1 MVELWSRGAVEPWSG
16 SRGIARPVGREPVV
30 ASAVM
35 TDIQNRLFINGE
47 FVDAR
52 AGETFATINPATEEK
67 IADVAS
73 AGVEDVDAAVQA
85 ARAQMEPG
93 SEWQKMKPRDR
104 AKVMWRLADLLSTRA
119 AEIGHIETIDNGKP
133 IFESQY
139 VDIPAAA
146 ECLYYFAGWSGKVTG
161 ETIPVA
167 DGAFTYTLREPVG
180 VVGAI
185 TPWNFPLMLAVWKIA
200 PALACGNTVVVKPAS
215 NTSLS
220 LLKFAEYAKE
230 AGLPAGVLNVIPG
243 RGSVVGN
250 AIVDHPGVDA
260 IAFTGSTA
268 VGRGLME
275 RAAKTLKKVALEL
288 GGKSPNIVFAD
299 ADLDAAAKGALN
311 AIFYGKGEVCAAG
324 SRLLVEESVHDEF
337 MAKVTERA
345 AKMVAGD
352 PLHPKTR
359 LGAVVSKEQMENVLS
374 YIEAG
379 KAEGAKLLTGGTRAD
394 IGTGKGFF
402 LNPTI
407 FDDVTPDHRIAK
419 EEIFGPV
426 LATLRFKDEADA
438 VAKGNATVYGL
449 ASAVW
454 TRDISKAHRVAR
466 ALKAGTVW
474 VNTYNLYDPALPFGG
489 FKESGFGRDQG
500 RDALEKY
507 TQTKSVWVNL

>member
-1 MVELWSRGAVEPWSG
+1 M
-16 SRGIARPVGREPVV
+16 IAT
-30 ASAVM
+30 M
-35 TDIQNRLFINGE
+35 QNQLFINGE

-52 AGETFATINPATEEK
+52 SGETFATINPATEET
-67 IADVAS
+67 ITNVAS
-73 AGVEDVDAAVQA
+73 AGTDDVDAAVKA

-93 SEWQKMKPRDR
+93 SDWQKMKPRDR
-104 AKVMWRLADLLSTRA
+104 AKVMWRIADMLTA
-119 AEIGHIETIDNGKP
+119 KADEIGRIETLDNGKP

-139 VDIPAAA
+139 VDTPAAA

-161 ETIPVA
+161 DTIPVA
-167 DGAFTYTLREPVG
+167 DNAFTYTLREPIG

-200 PALACGNTVVVKPAS
+200 PALACGNTVVIKPAS

-230 AGLPAGVLNVIPG
+230 CGLPAGVLNVIPG

-250 AIVDHPGVDA
+250 ALVDHPGVDA
-260 IAFTGSTA
+260 IAFTGSTE
-268 VGRGLME
+268 VGRGLMA
-275 RAAKTLKKVALEL
+275 RASKTLKKISLEL
-288 GGKSPNIVFAD
+288 GGKSPNIVLAD
-299 ADLDAAAKGALN
+299 ADLEAASRGALN

-324 SRLLVEESVHDEF
+324 SRLLVEESVHDAF
-337 MAKVTERA
+337 MEKVAERA
-345 AKMVAGD
+345 TKMVAGD

-359 LGAVVSKEQMENVLS
+359 LGAIVSKEQMETVLS

-379 KAEGAKLLTGGTRAD
+379 KSEGAKLLAGGERAD
-394 IGTGKGFF
+394 IGTGKGYFIK
-402 LNPTI
+402 PTI
-407 FDDVTPDHRIAK
+407 FTDVEVDHRIAK

-426 LATLRFKDEADA
+426 LATLRFKDADDA
-438 VAKGNATVYGL
+438 IAKGNNTVYGL
-449 ASAVW
+449 AAAVW
-454 TRDISKAHRVAR
+454 TKDVSKAHRIAR

>member
-1 MVELWSRGAVEPWSG
+1 M
-16 SRGIARPVGREPVV
+16 
-30 ASAVM
+30 
-35 TDIQNRLFINGE
+35 QNQLFINGE

-52 AGETFATINPATEEK
+52 SGETFATINPATEEK

-73 AGVEDVDAAVQA
+73 ASVDDVDTAVKA

-93 SEWQKMKPRDR
+93 SDWQKMKPRDR
-104 AKVMWRLADLLSTRA
+104 AKVLWRIADMLSARA
-119 AEIGHIETIDNGKP
+119 EEIGRIETLDNGKP

-139 VDIPAAA
+139 VDTPAAA

-161 ETIPVA
+161 ETLPVA
-167 DGAFTYTLREPVG
+167 DNAFTYTLREPVG

-200 PALACGNTVVVKPAS
+200 PALATGNTVVIKPAS

-230 AGLPAGVLNVIPG
+230 CGLPAGVLNVIPG

-250 AIVDHPGVDA
+250 AMVDHPGVDA
-260 IAFTGSTA
+260 IAFTGSTE
-268 VGRGLME
+268 VGKQLMA
-275 RAAKTLKKVALEL
+275 RAAKTLKKVSLEL

-324 SRLLVEESVHDEF
+324 SRLLVEEAAHDEL
-337 MAKVTERA
+337 MAKVCERA
-345 AKMVAGD
+345 AKMTAGD

-359 LGAVVSKEQMENVLS
+359 LGAIVSKDQMETVLS

-379 KAEGAKLLTGGTRAD
+379 KSEGAKLVCGGERAD
-394 IGTGKGFF
+394 IGTGKGYFVK
-402 LNPTI
+402 PTI
-407 FDDVTPDHRIAK
+407 FDDVDPDMRISR

-426 LATLRFKDEADA
+426 LATIRFNDA
-438 VAKGNATVYGL
+438 EDAIAKGNATVYGL
-449 ASAVW
+449 AAAIW
-454 TRDISKAHRVAR
+454 TRDVSKAHRIAR
-466 ALKAGTVW
+466 AIKAGTVW

-500 RDALEKY
+500 KDALEKY

>member
-1 MVELWSRGAVEPWSG
+1 MTA
-16 SRGIARPVGREPVV
+16 IA
-30 ASAVM
+30 
-35 TDIQNRLFINGE
+35 TDSTIQNKLFINGE

-52 AGETFATINPATEEK
+52 SGETFATINPATEEK
-67 IADVAS
+67 ITDVAS
-73 AGVEDVDAAVQA
+73 ASVEDVDAAVHA

-104 AKVMWRLADLLSTRA
+104 AKILWRIADMLMARA
-119 AEIGHIETIDNGKP
+119 DEIGRIETLDNGKP
-133 IFESQY
+133 IFESQF
-139 VDIPAAA
+139 VDTPAAA

-167 DGAFTYTLREPVG
+167 DNAFTYTLREPVG

-200 PALACGNTVVVKPAS
+200 PALACGNTVVIKPAS

-230 AGLPAGVLNVIPG
+230 CGLPAGVLNVIPG

-250 AIVDHPGVDA
+250 AMVDHPGVDA
-260 IAFTGSTA
+260 IAFTGSTE
-268 VGRGLME
+268 VGKGLMA

-299 ADLDAAAKGALN
+299 SDLDAAARGALN

-324 SRLLVEESVHDEF
+324 SRLLVEESAHEEL
-337 MAKVTERA
+337 MAKVVERA
-345 AKMVAGD
+345 NKMVAGD

-359 LGAVVSKEQMENVLS
+359 LGAIVSKEQMETVLS
-374 YIEAG
+374 YIDAG
-379 KAEGAKLLTGGTRAD
+379 KSEGAKLIAGGERAD
-394 IGTGKGFF
+394 IGTGKGYF
-402 LNPTI
+402 LKPTI
-407 FDDVTPDHRIAK
+407 FDDVTTEHRIAR

-426 LATLRFKDEADA
+426 LATIKFKDAEDA
-438 VAKGNATVYGL
+438 IAKGNSTVYGL
-449 ASAVW
+449 AAAVW
-454 TRDISKAHRVAR
+454 TKDVSKAHRIAR

>member
-1 MVELWSRGAVEPWSG
+1 
-16 SRGIARPVGREPVV
+16 
-30 ASAVM
+30 M
-35 TDIQNRLFINGE
+35 TEATIQNQLFINGD

-52 AGETFATINPATEEK
+52 SGATFATINPATEEK

-73 AGVEDVDAAVQA
+73 AGVEDVDAAVKA

-104 AKVMWRLADLLSTRA
+104 AKVMWRLADMLAARA
-119 AEIGHIETIDNGKP
+119 EEIGRIETLDNGKP
-133 IFESQY
+133 IFESQF
-139 VDIPAAA
+139 VDTPAAA

-161 ETIPVA
+161 ETIPVQ
-167 DGAFTYTLREPVG
+167 DNAFTYTLREPLG

-230 AGLPAGVLNVIPG
+230 CGLPAGVLNVVPG

-260 IAFTGSTA
+260 IAFTGSTE
-268 VGRGLME
+268 VGKQLMA
-275 RAAKTLKKVALEL
+275 RAAKTLKKVSLEL

-299 ADLDAAAKGALN
+299 ADLESAARGALN

-324 SRLLVEESVHDEF
+324 SRLLVVESAHDEL
-337 MAKVTERA
+337 MAKVVERA
-345 AKMVAGD
+345 GKMVAAD

-359 LGAVVSKEQMENVLS
+359 LGAIVSKEQMETVLS
-374 YIEAG
+374 YIDAG
-379 KAEGAKLLTGGTRAD
+379 KSEGAKLVAGGERAD
-394 IGTGKGFF
+394 IGTGKGYFVK
-402 LNPTI
+402 PTI
-407 FDDVTPDHRIAK
+407 FDDVDPNMRIAR

-426 LATLRFKDEADA
+426 LATIRFKDAEDA

-449 ASAVW
+449 AAAVW
-454 TRDISKAHRVAR
+454 TRDVSKAHRVAR
-466 ALKAGTVW
+466 AIKAGTVW

>member
-1 MVELWSRGAVEPWSG
+1 
-16 SRGIARPVGREPVV
+16 
-30 ASAVM
+30 M
-35 TDIQNRLFINGE
+35 TDAIQNRLFINGE

-52 AGETFATINPATEEK
+52 SGETFATINPATEET
-67 IADVAS
+67 ITNVAS

-104 AKVMWRLADLLSTRA
+104 AKVMWRLADLLTSRA
-119 AEIGHIETIDNGKP
+119 EEIGRIETIDNGKP

-139 VDIPAAA
+139 VDTPAAA

-167 DGAFTYTLREPVG
+167 DNAFTYTLREPVG

-200 PALACGNTVVVKPAS
+200 PALACGNTVVIKPAS

-260 IAFTGSTA
+260 IAFTGSTE
-268 VGRGLME
+268 VGRSIMA

-288 GGKSPNIVFAD
+288 GGKSPNVVFAD

-324 SRLLVEESVHDEF
+324 SRLLVEEGAHEEL
-337 MAKVTERA
+337 MAKVIERA
-345 AKMVAGD
+345 NKMVAGD

-359 LGAVVSKEQMENVLS
+359 LGAIVSKEQMDSVLS

-379 KAEGAKLLTGGTRAD
+379 KSEAKLVAGGARAD
-394 IGTGKGFF
+394 IGTGKGYFIQ
-402 LNPTI
+402 PTI
-407 FDDVTPDHRIAK
+407 FDDVTPEHRIAR

-426 LATLRFKDEADA
+426 LATIKFKDGDDA
-438 VAKGNATVYGL
+438 VKKANATVYGL
-449 ASAVW
+449 AAAVW
-454 TRDISKAHRVAR
+454 TRDVSKAHRVAR
-466 ALKAGTVW
+466 AMKAGTVW

>member
-1 MVELWSRGAVEPWSG
+1 
-16 SRGIARPVGREPVV
+16 
-30 ASAVM
+30 M
-35 TDIQNRLFINGE
+35 TRNQLFINGD

-52 AGETFATINPATEEK
+52 SGQTFATINPATEET

-73 AGVEDVDAAVQA
+73 AGPEDVDAAVKA
-85 ARAQMEPG
+85 ARAQLEPG

-104 AKVMWRLADLLSTRA
+104 AKVLWRLADMLMA
-119 AEIGHIETIDNGKP
+119 KAEEIGRIETLDNGKP
-133 IFESQY
+133 IFESQF
-139 VDIPAAA
+139 VDVPAAA

-167 DGAFTYTLREPVG
+167 DNAFTYTMREPIG

-200 PALACGNTVVVKPAS
+200 PALACGNVVISKPAS

-230 AGLPAGVLNVIPG
+230 CGLPAGVFNVIPG

-250 AIVDHPGVDA
+250 AMVDHPGIDS
-260 IAFTGSTA
+260 IAFTGSSE
-268 VGRGLME
+268 VGRELMA
-275 RAAKTLKKVALEL
+275 RASKTLKKVSLEL
-288 GGKSPNIVFAD
+288 GGKSPNIVLED
-299 ADLDAAAKGALN
+299 ADLEAASRGALN

-324 SRLLVEESVHDEF
+324 SRLLVADSVHDEL

-345 AKMVAGD
+345 GKMVAAD

-359 LGAVVSKEQMENVLS
+359 LGAIVSKEQMETVLR

-379 KAEGAKLLTGGTRAD
+379 KAEGAKLVAGGERAD
-394 IGTGKGFF
+394 IGTGKGYFVK
-402 LNPTI
+402 PTI
-407 FDDVTPDHRIAK
+407 FDDVDPKMKIAR

-426 LATLRFKDEADA
+426 LATIRFKDAEDA
-438 VAKGNATVYGL
+438 IAKANDTVYGL
-449 ASAVW
+449 AAAVW
-454 TRDISKAHRVAR
+454 TRDVSKAHRIAR
-466 ALKAGTVW
+466 AVKAGTVW

-507 TQTKSVWVNL
+507 TQTKSVWINL

>member
-1 MVELWSRGAVEPWSG
+1 
-16 SRGIARPVGREPVV
+16 
-30 ASAVM
+30 M
-35 TDIQNRLFINGE
+35 TALPQQLFINGE
-47 FVDAR
+47 FIDAR
-52 AGETFATINPATEEK
+52 SGETFATINPATEEK
-67 IADVAS
+67 LADVAS
-73 AGVEDVDAAVQA
+73 AGADDVDAAVKA

-104 AKVMWRLADLLSTRA
+104 AKVMWRLADMLSARA
-119 AEIGHIETIDNGKP
+119 EEIGRIETLDNGKP
-133 IFESQY
+133 IFESQF
-139 VDIPAAA
+139 VDTPAAA
-146 ECLYYFAGWSGKVTG
+146 ECLYYFAGWSGKVAG
-161 ETIPVA
+161 ETIPVQEN
-167 DGAFTYTLREPVG
+167 AFTYTLREPVG

-200 PALACGNTVVVKPAS
+200 PALACGNAVVIKPAS

-230 AGLPAGVLNVIPG
+230 CGLPAGVLNVVPG

-260 IAFTGSTA
+260 VAFTGSTE
-268 VGRGLME
+268 VGKGLMA
-275 RAAKTLKKVALEL
+275 RAAKTLKKVSLEL
-288 GGKSPNIVFAD
+288 GGKSPNIVFPD
-299 ADLDAAAKGALN
+299 ADLDAAIRGATTG
-311 AIFYGKGEVCAAG
+311 IFYGKGEVCAAG
-324 SRLLVEESVHDEF
+324 SRLLVEESVHDEL
-337 MAKVTERA
+337 MSKVCDRA

-359 LGAVVSKEQMENVLS
+359 LGAIVSKEQMESVLS
-374 YIEAG
+374 YVDAG
-379 KAEGAKLLTGGTRAD
+379 KSEGAKLVCGGERAD
-394 IGTGKGFF
+394 IGTGKGYFVK
-402 LNPTI
+402 PTI
-407 FDDVTPDHRIAK
+407 FDDVQPDMRIAR

-426 LATLRFKDEADA
+426 LATIRFKDADDA

-449 ASAVW
+449 AAAVW
-454 TRDISKAHRVAR
+454 TRDVTKAHRVAR
-466 ALKAGTVW
+466 AVKAGTVW

>member
-1 MVELWSRGAVEPWSG
+1 
-16 SRGIARPVGREPVV
+16 
-30 ASAVM
+30 M
-35 TDIQNRLFINGE
+35 TEFQNRLFINGE

-52 AGETFATINPATEEK
+52 SGETFATINPATEEK
-67 IADVAS
+67 ITDVAS
-73 AGVEDVDAAVQA
+73 ASVEDVDAAVKA

-104 AKVMWRLADLLSTRA
+104 AKILWRIADMLSARA
-119 AEIGHIETIDNGKP
+119 DEIGRIETIDNGKP
-133 IFESQY
+133 IFESQF
-139 VDIPAAA
+139 VDTPAAA

-161 ETIPVA
+161 ETIPVS
-167 DGAFTYTLREPVG
+167 DNAFTYTLREPVG

-200 PALACGNTVVVKPAS
+200 PALACGNTVVIKPAS

-230 AGLPAGVLNVIPG
+230 CGLPNGVLNVIPG

-260 IAFTGSTA
+260 IAFTGSTE
-268 VGRGLME
+268 VGRQLMA
-275 RAAKTLKKVALEL
+275 RASKTLKKVSLEL

-324 SRLLVEESVHDEF
+324 SRLLVEEGAHDALME
-337 MAKVTERA
+337 KVCERA
-345 AKMVAGD
+345 AKMTAGD

-359 LGAVVSKEQMENVLS
+359 LGAIVSKEQMENVLS

-379 KAEGAKLLTGGTRAD
+379 KSEGAKLVCGGERTD
-394 IGTGKGFF
+394 IGTGKGYFVK
-402 LNPTI
+402 PTI
-407 FDDVTPDHRIAK
+407 FDDVDVNHRIAR

-426 LATLRFKDEADA
+426 LATIRFKDAEEAI
-438 VAKGNATVYGL
+438 AKGNASVYGL
-449 ASAVW
+449 AAAVW
-454 TRDISKAHRVAR
+454 TRDVSKAHRIAR
-466 ALKAGTVW
+466 AIKAGTVW

-500 RDALEKY
+500 KDALEKY

>member
-1 MVELWSRGAVEPWSG
+1 
-16 SRGIARPVGREPVV
+16 
-30 ASAVM
+30 M
-35 TDIQNRLFINGE
+35 TATDTTSTIQNRLFINGQ
-47 FVDAR
+47 FVDAKS
-52 AGETFATINPATEEK
+52 GETFPTTNPATEEK

-73 AGVEDVDAAVQA
+73 AGAQDVDAAVKA

-104 AKVMWRLADLLSTRA
+104 AKVMWRLADILTARA
-119 AEIGHIETIDNGKP
+119 AEIGRIETIDNGKP
-133 IFESQY
+133 IFESQF
-139 VDIPAAA
+139 VDTPAAA

-161 ETIPVA
+161 DTIPVQ
-167 DGAFTYTLREPVG
+167 DNAFTYTLREPVG

-200 PALACGNTVVVKPAS
+200 PALACGNTVVIKPAS

-243 RGSVVGN
+243 KGSVVGN

-260 IAFTGSTA
+260 IAFTGSTE
-268 VGRGLME
+268 VGKQLMA
-275 RAAKTLKKVALEL
+275 RAAKTLKKVSLEL

-299 ADLDAAAKGALN
+299 ADLEAASRGALN

-324 SRLLVEESVHDEF
+324 SRLLVEESIHDEL
-337 MAKVTERA
+337 MARVAERA
-345 AKMVAGD
+345 GKMVAAD

-359 LGAVVSKEQMENVLS
+359 LGAIVSKEQMDNVMK
-374 YIEAG
+374 YIESG
-379 KAEGAKLLTGGTRAD
+379 KSEGAKLVAGGERAD
-394 IGTGKGFF
+394 IGTGKGYFIK
-402 LNPTI
+402 PTI
-407 FDDVTPDHRIAK
+407 FTDVDPNMRIAR

-426 LATLRFKDEADA
+426 LATIRFKDAEDA
-438 VAKGNATVYGL
+438 IAKGNATVYGL
-449 ASAVW
+449 AAAVW
-454 TRDISKAHRVAR
+454 TRDISKAHRIAR
-466 ALKAGTVW
+466 AIKAGTVW
-474 VNTYNLYDPALPFGG
+474 INTYNLYDPALPFGG

-500 RDALEKY
+500 KDALEKY

>member
-1 MVELWSRGAVEPWSG
+1 MTA
-16 SRGIARPVGREPVV
+16 IATGEG
-30 ASAVM
+30 
-35 TDIQNRLFINGE
+35 IQNRLFINGD
-47 FVDAR
+47 FVDAQS
-52 AGETFATINPATEEK
+52 GQTFETINPATEEK

-73 AGVEDVDAAVQA
+73 AGPEDVDAAVKA
-85 ARAQMEPG
+85 ARRQMEPA

-104 AKVMWRLADLLSTRA
+104 AKVLWRLADLLTARA
-119 AEIGHIETIDNGKP
+119 AEIGRIETLDNGKP
-133 IFESQY
+133 IFESQF
-139 VDIPAAA
+139 VDTPAAA

-161 ETIPVA
+161 ETIPVQ
-167 DGAFTYTLREPVG
+167 DNAFTYTLREPVG

-200 PALACGNTVVVKPAS
+200 PALACGNTVVIKPAS

-243 RGSVVGN
+243 KGSVVGN
-250 AIVDHPGVDA
+250 AMVDHPGVDA
-260 IAFTGSTA
+260 IAFTGSTE
-268 VGRGLME
+268 VGRDLMA
-275 RAAKTLKKVALEL
+275 RAAKTLKKVSLEL

-299 ADLDAAAKGALN
+299 ADLDAASRGALN

-324 SRLLVEESVHDEF
+324 SRLLVEESAHDEL
-337 MAKVTERA
+337 MAKVVERA
-345 AKMVAGD
+345 GKMVAGD

-359 LGAVVSKEQMENVLS
+359 LGAIVSKDQMDNVLR
-374 YIEAG
+374 YIDAG
-379 KAEGAKLLTGGTRAD
+379 KSEGAKLVAGGERAD
-394 IGTGKGFF
+394 IGTGKGYFIK
-402 LNPTI
+402 PTI
-407 FDDVTPDHRIAK
+407 FDDVDVSHRIAK

-426 LATLRFKDEADA
+426 LATIRFRDGDDA
-438 VAKGNATVYGL
+438 VAKANATVYGL
-449 ASAVW
+449 AAAVW
-454 TRDISKAHRVAR
+454 TRDVSKAHRVAR
-466 ALKAGTVW
+466 AVKAGTVW

>member
-1 MVELWSRGAVEPWSG
+1 M
-16 SRGIARPVGREPVV
+16 
-30 ASAVM
+30 
-35 TDIQNRLFINGE
+35 QNQLFINGE

-67 IADVAS
+67 ITDVAS
-73 AGVEDVDAAVQA
+73 ASPEDVDAAVKA

-93 SEWQKMKPRDR
+93 SDWQKMKPRDR
-104 AKVMWRLADLLSTRA
+104 AKVLWKIADMLMARA
-119 AEIGHIETIDNGKP
+119 EEIGRIETLDNGKP

-139 VDIPAAA
+139 VDTPAAA

-167 DGAFTYTLREPVG
+167 DNAFTYTLREPVG

-220 LLKFAEYAKE
+220 LLKFAEYARE
-230 AGLPAGVLNVIPG
+230 CGLPAGVLNVIPG
-243 RGSVVGN
+243 RGSIVGN

-260 IAFTGSTA
+260 IAFTGSTE
-268 VGRGLME
+268 VGRQLMA
-275 RAAKTLKKVALEL
+275 RAAKTLKKVSLEL
-288 GGKSPNIVFAD
+288 GGKSPNIVLAD
-299 ADLDAAAKGALN
+299 ADLDAAARGALN

-324 SRLLVEESVHDEF
+324 SRLLVEESVHDELL
-337 MAKVTERA
+337 AKVCDRA
-345 AKMVAGD
+345 SKMTAGD

-359 LGAVVSKEQMENVLS
+359 LGALVSKDQMDTVMS

-379 KAEGAKLLTGGTRAD
+379 KAEGAKLVCGGERAD
-394 IGTGKGFF
+394 IGTGKGYFVK
-402 LNPTI
+402 PTI
-407 FDDVTPDHRIAK
+407 FDDVDVDMRISR

-426 LATLRFKDEADA
+426 LATIRFQDTEDA
-438 VAKGNATVYGL
+438 IAKGNATVYGL
-449 ASAVW
+449 AAAVW
-454 TRDISKAHRVAR
+454 TRDVSKAHRVAR

>member
-1 MVELWSRGAVEPWSG
+1 
-16 SRGIARPVGREPVV
+16 
-30 ASAVM
+30 M
-35 TDIQNRLFINGE
+35 TATATPETATIQNRLFINGE

-52 AGETFATINPATEEK
+52 SGETFATINPATEEK

-73 AGVEDVDAAVQA
+73 AGTEDIDLAVKA
-85 ARAQMEPG
+85 ARAQLEPG

-104 AKVMWRLADLLSTRA
+104 AKVLWRIADMLMARA
-119 AEIGHIETIDNGKP
+119 DEIGRIETIDNGKP

-139 VDIPAAA
+139 VDTPAAA
-146 ECLYYFAGWSGKVTG
+146 ECLYYFAGWSGKNTG

-167 DGAFTYTLREPVG
+167 DNAFTYTLREPIG

-185 TPWNFPLMLAVWKIA
+185 TPWNFPLMMAIWKIA
-200 PALACGNTVVVKPAS
+200 PALACGNVVISKPAS

-230 AGLPAGVLNVIPG
+230 CGLPPGVLNVVPG

-250 AIVDHPGVDA
+250 AIVDHPGIDA
-260 IAFTGSTA
+260 IAFTGSTE
-268 VGRGLME
+268 VGKGLMA
-275 RAAKTLKKVALEL
+275 RAAKTLKKVSLEL

-324 SRLLVEESVHDEF
+324 SRLLVEESAHEEL
-337 MAKVTERA
+337 MAKVCERA
-345 AKMVAGD
+345 SKMVAGD

-359 LGAVVSKEQMENVLS
+359 LGAIVSKEQMESVMS
-374 YIEAG
+374 YIDAG
-379 KAEGAKLLTGGTRAD
+379 KQEGAKLVCGGERAD
-394 IGTGKGFF
+394 IGTGKGYFIK
-402 LNPTI
+402 PTI
-407 FDDVTPDHRIAK
+407 FDDVQPEHRIAK

-426 LATLRFKDEADA
+426 LATLRFKDAEDA
-438 VAKGNATVYGL
+438 IAKGNATVYGL
-449 ASAVW
+449 AAAVW
-454 TRDISKAHRVAR
+454 TKDVSKAHRIAR
-466 ALKAGTVW
+466 SIKAGAVW

-500 RDALEKY
+500 RVALEKY

>member
-1 MVELWSRGAVEPWSG
+1 
-16 SRGIARPVGREPVV
+16 
-30 ASAVM
+30 M
-35 TDIQNRLFINGE
+35 TEAAIQNKLFINGE

-52 AGETFATINPATEEK
+52 SGETFATINPATEET
-67 IADVAS
+67 ITNVAS
-73 AGVEDVDAAVQA
+73 AGAEDVDAAVQA

-104 AKVMWRLADLLSTRA
+104 AKVMWRLADLLTSRA
-119 AEIGHIETIDNGKP
+119 AEIGRIETIDNGKP
-133 IFESQY
+133 IFESQF
-139 VDIPAAA
+139 VDTPSAA

-167 DGAFTYTLREPVG
+167 DNAFTYTLREPVG

-200 PALACGNTVVVKPAS
+200 PALACGNTVVIKPAS
-215 NTSLS
+215 NTALS

-260 IAFTGSTA
+260 IAFTGSTE
-268 VGRGLME
+268 VGRQLMA
-275 RAAKTLKKVALEL
+275 RASKTLKKVSLEL

-324 SRLLVEESVHDEF
+324 SRLLVEEGAHEEL
-337 MAKVTERA
+337 MAKVIERA
-345 AKMVAGD
+345 NKMTAGD

-359 LGAVVSKEQMENVLS
+359 LGAIVSKEQMDTVLS

-379 KAEGAKLLTGGTRAD
+379 KSDGAKLVAGGARAD
-394 IGTGKGFF
+394 IGTGKGYFIQ
-402 LNPTI
+402 PTI
-407 FDDVTPDHRIAK
+407 FDDVTPEHRIAK

-426 LATLRFKDEADA
+426 LATIKFKDADDG
-438 VAKGNATVYGL
+438 VAKANATVYGL
-449 ASAVW
+449 AAAVW
-454 TRDISKAHRVAR
+454 TRDVSKAHRVAR
-466 ALKAGTVW
+466 AVKAGTVW

>member
-1 MVELWSRGAVEPWSG
+1 MTVTE
-16 SRGIARPVGREPVV
+16 
-30 ASAVM
+30 SAP
-35 TDIQNRLFINGE
+35 TIQNKLFINGE

-52 AGETFATINPATEEK
+52 SGATFSTTNPATEEK
-67 IADVAS
+67 ITDVAS
-73 AGVEDVDAAVQA
+73 SGPEDVDAAVQA

-104 AKVMWRLADLLSTRA
+104 AKVMWRLADMLTARA
-119 AEIGHIETIDNGKP
+119 AEIGRIETIDNGKP
-133 IFESQY
+133 IFESQF
-139 VDIPAAA
+139 VDTPAAA

-167 DGAFTYTLREPVG
+167 DNAFAYTLREPVG

-200 PALACGNTVVVKPAS
+200 PALACGNTVVIKPAS

-230 AGLPAGVLNVIPG
+230 CGLPAGVLNVIPG

-250 AIVDHPGVDA
+250 AMVDHRGIDA
-260 IAFTGSTA
+260 IAFTGSA
-268 VGRGLME
+268 EVGRELMA
-275 RAAKTLKKVALEL
+275 RAARTLKKVSLEL

-299 ADLDAAAKGALN
+299 ADLEAAARGVLN

-324 SRLLVEESVHDEF
+324 SRLLVEESAHDELL
-337 MAKVTERA
+337 AKVAERA
-345 AKMVAGD
+345 SKMVAGD

-359 LGAVVSKEQMENVLS
+359 LGAIVSKEQMETVLG
-374 YIEAG
+374 YIERG
-379 KAEGAKLLTGGTRAD
+379 RSEGAKVIAGGERAD
-394 IGTGKGFF
+394 IGTGKGYFIK
-402 LNPTI
+402 PTI
-407 FDDVTPDHRIAK
+407 FDDVEPDMTIAR

-426 LATLRFKDEADA
+426 LATIRFKDAEDA

-449 ASAVW
+449 AAAVW
-454 TRDISKAHRVAR
+454 TRDVSKAHRIAR
-466 ALKAGTVW
+466 AIKAGTVW

-500 RDALEKY
+500 KDALEKY

>member
-1 MVELWSRGAVEPWSG
+1 MEEPELLLRCASMTAVPAEP
-16 SRGIARPVGREPVV
+16 
-30 ASAVM
+30 
-35 TDIQNRLFINGE
+35 TIQSRLFINGE
-47 FVDAR
+47 FADAR
-52 AGETFATINPATEEK
+52 SGETFATINPATEEK
-67 IADVAS
+67 LADVAS
-73 AGVEDVDAAVQA
+73 AGVDDVDAAVKA

-104 AKVMWRLADLLSTRA
+104 AKVLWRIADMLSARA
-119 AEIGHIETIDNGKP
+119 AEIGRIETLDNGKP
-133 IFESQY
+133 IFESQF
-139 VDIPAAA
+139 VDTPAAA

-167 DGAFTYTLREPVG
+167 DNAFTYTLREPVG

-200 PALACGNTVVVKPAS
+200 PALACGNTVVIKPAS
-215 NTSLS
+215 NTALS

-230 AGLPAGVLNVIPG
+230 CGLPAGVLNVIPG

-260 IAFTGSTA
+260 IAFTGSTE
-268 VGRGLME
+268 VGRQLMA
-275 RAAKTLKKVALEL
+275 RASKTLKKVSLEL

-324 SRLLVEESVHDEF
+324 SRLLVEEGAHDELLE
-337 MAKVTERA
+337 KVCERA
-345 AKMVAGD
+345 SKMTAGD

-359 LGAVVSKEQMENVLS
+359 LGALVSKEQMESVLS

-379 KAEGAKLLTGGTRAD
+379 KSEGAKLVCGGERAD
-394 IGTGKGFF
+394 IGTGKGYFVK
-402 LNPTI
+402 PTI
-407 FDDVTPDHRIAK
+407 FDDVQPDMRVSR

-426 LATLRFKDEADA
+426 LATIRFKDAEDA
-438 VAKGNATVYGL
+438 IAKGNATVYGL
-449 ASAVW
+449 AAAVW
-454 TRDISKAHRVAR
+454 TRDVSKAHRIAR
-466 ALKAGTVW
+466 AIKAGTVW

-500 RDALEKY
+500 KDALEKY

>member
-1 MVELWSRGAVEPWSG
+1 M
-16 SRGIARPVGREPVV
+16 
-30 ASAVM
+30 
-35 TDIQNRLFINGE
+35 QNQLFINGE

-52 AGETFATINPATEEK
+52 SGETFATINPATEDK
-67 IADVAS
+67 ITDVAS
-73 AGVEDVDAAVQA
+73 AGPDDVDAAVRA

-104 AKVMWRLADLLSTRA
+104 AKVLWKIADMLVARA
-119 AEIGHIETIDNGKP
+119 DEIGRIETIDNGKP

-139 VDIPAAA
+139 VDTPAAA
-146 ECLYYFAGWSGKVTG
+146 ECLYYFAGWSGKITG
-161 ETIPVA
+161 ETIPIA
-167 DGAFTYTLREPVG
+167 DNAFTYTLREPVG

-200 PALACGNTVVVKPAS
+200 PALACGNTVVIKPAS

-230 AGLPAGVLNVIPG
+230 CGLPAGVLNVVPG

-250 AIVDHPGVDA
+250 AIVDHPGVDS
-260 IAFTGSTA
+260 IVFTGSTE
-268 VGRGLME
+268 VGRGIMA

-299 ADLDAAAKGALN
+299 SDLDAAARGALN

-324 SRLLVEESVHDEF
+324 SRLLVEESAHDEL
-337 MAKVTERA
+337 MAKVIERA
-345 AKMVAGD
+345 NKMVAAD

-359 LGAVVSKEQMENVLS
+359 LGAIVSKEQMETVLG
-374 YIEAG
+374 YIDAG
-379 KAEGAKLLTGGTRAD
+379 KGEGAKLVAGGERAD
-394 IGTGKGFF
+394 IGTGKGYFVK
-402 LNPTI
+402 PTI
-407 FDDVTPDHRIAK
+407 FDDVEPDMKIAR

-426 LATLRFKDEADA
+426 LATIRFKDADDA
-438 VAKGNATVYGL
+438 IAKGNATVYGL
-449 ASAVW
+449 AAAVW
-454 TRDISKAHRVAR
+454 TRDVSKAHRIAR
-466 ALKAGTVW
+466 AIKAGTVW

-500 RDALEKY
+500 KDALEKY

>member
-1 MVELWSRGAVEPWSG
+1 
-16 SRGIARPVGREPVV
+16 
-30 ASAVM
+30 M
-35 TDIQNRLFINGE
+35 TATPDSSIQNRLFINGE

-52 AGETFATINPATEEK
+52 SGETFATINPATEET
-67 IADVAS
+67 ITQVAS

-104 AKVMWRLADLLSTRA
+104 AKILWRLADMLSTRA
-119 AEIGHIETIDNGKP
+119 AEIGRIETIDNGKP
-133 IFESQY
+133 IFESQF
-139 VDIPAAA
+139 VDTPAAA

-161 ETIPVA
+161 ETLPIA
-167 DGAFTYTLREPVG
+167 DNAFTYTLREPVG

-200 PALACGNTVVVKPAS
+200 PALACGNTVVIKPAS

-220 LLKFAEYAKE
+220 LLKFGEYAKE
-230 AGLPAGVLNVIPG
+230 CGLPAGVLNVVPG

-260 IAFTGSTA
+260 ITFTGSTE
-268 VGRGLME
+268 VGKGLMA
-275 RAAKTLKKVALEL
+275 RAAKTLKKLALEL

-299 ADLDAAAKGALN
+299 SDLDAAAKGALN

-324 SRLLVEESVHDEF
+324 SRLLVEESAHEEL
-337 MAKVTERA
+337 MAKVVERA
-345 AKMVAGD
+345 NKMVAAD

-359 LGAVVSKEQMENVLS
+359 LGAIVSKEQMETVLS
-374 YIEAG
+374 YIDAG
-379 KAEGAKLLTGGTRAD
+379 KAEGARVIAGGERAD
-394 IGTGKGFF
+394 IGTGKGYFIK
-402 LNPTI
+402 PTI
-407 FDDVTPDHRIAK
+407 FDDVTPDHRIAR

-426 LATLRFKDEADA
+426 LATIKFKDAEDA

-449 ASAVW
+449 AAAVW
-454 TRDISKAHRVAR
+454 TRDVSKAHRIAR

>member
-1 MVELWSRGAVEPWSG
+1 
-16 SRGIARPVGREPVV
+16 
-30 ASAVM
+30 M
-35 TDIQNRLFINGE
+35 TAIQNQLFINGQ

-52 AGETFATINPATEEK
+52 SGETFSTSNPATEEK

-73 AGVEDVDAAVQA
+73 AGAEDVDAAVKA

-104 AKVMWRLADLLSTRA
+104 AKVLWRLADMLTSRA

-133 IFESQY
+133 IFESQF
-139 VDIPAAA
+139 VDTPAAA

-167 DGAFTYTLREPVG
+167 DNAFTYTLREPVG

-185 TPWNFPLMLAVWKIA
+185 TPWNFPLMMAVWKIA
-200 PALACGNTVVVKPAS
+200 PALACGNTVISKPAS

-220 LLKFAEYAKE
+220 LLKFAEYARE
-230 AGLPAGVLNVIPG
+230 CGLPAGVLNVLPG

-250 AIVDHPGVDA
+250 AIVDHPGIDA
-260 IAFTGSTA
+260 ITFTGSTE
-268 VGRGLME
+268 VGKQLMG

-324 SRLLVEESVHDEF
+324 SRLLVEESAHEEL
-337 MAKVTERA
+337 MSKVIDRA
-345 AKMVAGD
+345 NKMVAGD

-359 LGAVVSKEQMENVLS
+359 LGAIVSKEQLDTVLG
-374 YIEAG
+374 YIESG
-379 KAEGAKLLTGGTRAD
+379 KNEGAKLVAGGSRTD
-394 IGTGKGFF
+394 IGTGKGYF
-402 LNPTI
+402 LQPTI
-407 FDDVTPDHRIAK
+407 FDDVQPEHRIAR

-426 LATLRFKDEADA
+426 LATLKFKDAEDA
-438 VAKGNATVYGL
+438 IAKGNATVYGL
-449 ASAVW
+449 AAAVW
-454 TRDISKAHRVAR
+454 TRDVSKAHRIAR
-466 ALKAGTVW
+466 AIKAGTVW

-507 TQTKSVWVNL
+507 TQTKSVWINL